1 MGYKFVMVG
10 GGSTQSPG
18 ILEVLRQRAEELNL
32 SELVLYDNDSERVR
46 LLGQYTEMYYR
57 ETGSKVQVSYTT
69 DIDTAFTGADFL
81 FMQIRPGL
89 NKQRAIDEKI
99 CIQNGVIGQETCG
112 LGGFSFALR
121 VIPAVLDIIR
131 KVKELCPNAW
141 ILNYTNP
148 EAILS
153 EAIYREF
160 PEARVL
166 CICDM
171 PISIEGAIASYF
183 NKDLRDLTFSYFGLN
198 HFGWWTHIYDENG
211 QDLLPQLREDV
222 VSGKIDT
229 LLQSNEET
237 KEDQYWINTYRQMVS
252 LFKRFPDYFPNCYL
266 QYYLTCDE
274 AMKHDSVDFTRGDY
288 VMQGREKRIYEECRR
303 VIQAGTAKDSSL
315 HAGVHGNYIVD
326 IAYAI
331 IHNTRERFTVNK
343 KNHGAISNFDPEAV
357 VEVPAYVGSMG
368 AETINIGAIP
378 TFQKGLMEMQKA
390 YEKLTVDA
398 ALTGSYQTALEAVM
412 LNKTIPNYTVGKKV
426 LDELYEANRA
436 YWPELR

>member
-1 MGYKFVMVG
+1 MSNKFVMIG

-18 ILEVLRQRAEELNL
+18 ILEVLRKRAEELNL
-32 SELVLYDNDSERVR
+32 GELVLYDIDEERVS
-46 LLGQYTEMYYR
+46 LLGQYTKMYY
-57 ETGSKVQVSYTT
+57 EELGSKVTVSYTT
-69 DIDTAFTGADFL
+69 SVDEALQGADFL

-99 CIQNGVIGQETCG
+99 CLRNGVIGQETCG
-112 LGGFSFALR
+112 LGGFSFAMR
-121 VIPAVLDIIR
+121 VIPAVLEIIR
-131 KVKELCPNAW
+131 KVKEICPDAW

-160 PEARVL
+160 PEAKVL

-171 PISIEGAIASYF
+171 PISIEGAIANYF
-183 NKDLRDLTFSYFGLN
+183 NRDLRDLTFKYFGMN
-198 HFGWWTHIYDENG
+198 HFGWWTNIIDENG
-211 QDLLPQLREDV
+211 KDLLPILRKDV
-222 VSGKIDT
+222 VSGRIDT
-229 LLQSNEET
+229 LLQSNDET
-237 KEDQYWINTYRQMVS
+237 KEDQYWIDTYKQMVS
-252 LFKRFPDYFPNCYL
+252 LFKRFPEYFPNCYL
-266 QYYLTCDE
+266 QYYLTPDE
-274 AMKHDSVDFTRGDY
+274 MLEHDTSDFTRGDY

-303 VIQAGTAKDSSL
+303 VIAKGSAKDSTL

-343 KNHGAISNFDPEAV
+343 KNHGSISNFDSEAV
-357 VEVPAYVGSMG
+357 IEVPAYVGSMG
-368 AETINIGAIP
+368 AETITVGTIP

-398 ALTGSYQTALEAVM
+398 ALSGSYQTAIEAVM

-426 LDELYEANRA
+426 LDELYKANKGL
-436 YWPELR
+436 WPELT

>member
-1 MGYKFVMVG
+1 MSNKFVMVG

-18 ILEVLRQRAEELNL
+18 ILEVLRKRAEELNL
-32 SELVLYDNDSERVR
+32 SELVLYDIDEERVS
-46 LLGQYTEMYYR
+46 LLGQYTEMYYK
-57 ETGSKVQVSYTT
+57 ELGSKVTVTYTT
-69 DIDTAFTGADFL
+69 NIEEALQGADFL

-99 CIQNGVIGQETCG
+99 CLKNGVVGQETCG
-112 LGGFSFALR
+112 LGGFSFAMR
-121 VIPAVLDIIR
+121 VIPAVLEIIR
-131 KVKELCPNAW
+131 KVKDICPNAW

-160 PEARVL
+160 PEAKVL

-183 NKDLRDLTFSYFGLN
+183 NKDLHDLTFKYFGMN
-198 HFGWWTHIYDENG
+198 HFGWWTNIIDENG
-211 QDLLPQLREDV
+211 RDLLPVLREDV

-229 LLQSNEET
+229 LLQSNDET
-237 KEDQYWINTYRQMVS
+237 KEDQYWIDTYKQMVS
-252 LFKRFPDYFPNCYL
+252 LFKRFPEYFPNCYL
-266 QYYLTCDE
+266 QYYLTPDE
-274 AMKHDSVDFTRGDY
+274 MLEHDTPDFTRGDY
-288 VMQGREKRIYEECRR
+288 VMQGREKRIYDECRR
-303 VIQAGTAKDSSL
+303 VIAAGTAKDSSL

-343 KNHGAISNFDPEAV
+343 KNHGSISNFDPEAV

-368 AETINIGAIP
+368 AETITVGAIP

-390 YEKLTVDA
+390 YEKMTVDA
-398 ALTGSYQTALEAVM
+398 ALSGSYQTAMEAVM

-426 LDELYEANRA
+426 LDELYAANKGL
-436 YWPELR
+436 WPNLQ

>member
-1 MGYKFVMVG
+1 MGHKFVMVG

-18 ILEVLRQRAEELNL
+18 ILEVLRQRSEELDL
-32 SELVLYDNDSERVR
+32 TDLVLYDIDEERVS
-46 LLGQYTEMYYR
+46 LLGQYTKMYYA
-57 ETGSKVQVSYTT
+57 ETGSSVNVSYTT
-69 DIDTAFTGADFL
+69 DIDEAFTGADYL

-89 NKQRAIDEKI
+89 NRQRAIDEKI
-99 CIQNGVIGQETCG
+99 CIRNGVVGQETCG
-112 LGGFSFALR
+112 LGGFSFAMR
-121 VIPAVLDIIR
+121 VIPAVMEIIR
-131 KVKELCPNAW
+131 KVKELCPDAW

-160 PEARVL
+160 PEAKVL

-171 PISIEGAIASYF
+171 PISIEGAIAKYF
-183 NKDLRDLTFSYFGLN
+183 NKDLRDLTFKYFGMN
-198 HFGWWTHIYDENG
+198 HFGWWTNIYDEKG

-222 VSGKIDT
+222 LSGKIDT

-237 KEDQYWINTYRQMVS
+237 KSDQYWIDTYKQMIS

-266 QYYLTCDE
+266 QYYLAPDE
-274 AMKHDSVDFTRGDY
+274 MLEHDDIHFTRGDY
-288 VMQGREKRIYEECRR
+288 VQQGREKRIYEECRR
-303 VIQAGTAKDSSL
+303 VIAASTAKDSSL

-331 IHNTRERFTVNK
+331 IHNTRERFIVNK
-343 KNHGAISNFDPEAV
+343 KNHGAITNFDPEAV

-368 AETINIGAIP
+368 AETITIGSIP

-390 YEKLTVDA
+390 YEKKTVDA
-398 ALTGSYQTALEAVM
+398 ALTGSYQTALEAVL
-412 LNKTIPNYTVGKKV
+412 LNKTIPNYTIGKKV
-426 LDELYEANRA
+426 LDELYEANKD
-436 YWPELR
+436 YWPALE